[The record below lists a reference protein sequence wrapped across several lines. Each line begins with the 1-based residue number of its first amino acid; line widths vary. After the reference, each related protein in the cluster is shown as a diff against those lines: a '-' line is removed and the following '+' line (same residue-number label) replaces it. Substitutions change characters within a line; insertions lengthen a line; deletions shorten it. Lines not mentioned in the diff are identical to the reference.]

1 MTEMKDDRQ
10 HRGGIGAII
19 IGVALMLV
27 SMLYVLSYGPAEW
40 LVQRGHL
47 SPDTESVIYRP
58 LIFLGDRFD
67 WIRTMLDWYSGMWA

>member
-10 HRGGIGAII
+10 QRGGIGAII

-27 SMLYVLSYGPAEW
+27 YVLSYGPAEW

-67 WIRTMLDWYSGMWA
+67 WIRTMLDWYSGVWA